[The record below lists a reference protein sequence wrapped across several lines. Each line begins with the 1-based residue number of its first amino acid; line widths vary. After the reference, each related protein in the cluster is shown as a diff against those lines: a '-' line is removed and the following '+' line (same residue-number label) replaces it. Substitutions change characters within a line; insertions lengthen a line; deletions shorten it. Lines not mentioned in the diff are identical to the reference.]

1 MLAGQN
7 YCSAKMSEDGIV
19 TRTLDISISAKSAAS
34 CLIAMF
40 RIVWAFFRMSI
51 LPDILPSSAA

>member
-1 MLAGQN
+1 MLAGQI
-7 YCSAKMSEDGIV
+7 YCSAKMSEDVIV

-40 RIVWAFFRMSI
+40 LVWAFFRMSI